1 MESHTVAGVPSRNLR
16 SRELQR
22 LVRTEWEQQRY
33 FPLQLATELS
43 RQFATHGLQF
53 FKVNKTFTHVSVA
66 RPQFL
71 DLETTPVSEN
81 IKRIIAHI
89 NAHPKCSR
97 RQLIETLAPSPP
109 QPAVIEIKPETEA
122 PGSACRLQAAGAE
135 GPPEGGTPNV
145 PAATAEPT
153 PEQNAIIADLHW
165 LVHQGHVIEFADGRL
180 ETAKKPAPRPP
191 KPEKKPA
198 EEKPVAE
205 GEAALS
211 TTEPVSPGGS
221 CRCDRRAEIQ
231 APAETPAP
239 AAESVAERAPATLPP
254 MKRPRRR
261 LSRRRDDCT
270 GAVELYETCS
280 VFHAQIEARLNV
292 APSYKFLASFNSTA
306 LLTLPM
312 PFSKLG
318 LAPAVLEGVR
328 AAGYITPTPIQLRA
342 IPLVLAGRDV
352 IGSAQ
357 TGTGKTAAFA
367 LPILSKL
374 GQHAPGPR
382 ALILEPTREL
392 AAQVETAFHDYARF
406 TNLKTTVVFGGV
418 GYGRQND
425 ELRAGTDIVV
435 ATPGRL
441 LDHLERGTV
450 RLDKV
455 QFLVL
460 DEADRMLDMG
470 FLPDVRRIVERC
482 PRQRHT
488 SLFSATIPP
497 QIETLI
503 QWAMKN
509 PETIE
514 IGARRTPAET
524 VKHVIYPVADSQKS
538 DLLLELLKR
547 VNYNS
552 VLVFCRTKHG
562 ADRIAGLLKRNN
574 HAVAVLHS
582 NRTQREREQALK
594 GFRDGRFE
602 VLVATDIA
610 ARGLDI
616 ADVSHVINYDVPQH
630 PEDYIHRIGRTG
642 RAEHSGDAFTI
653 MTAEDAS
660 HVFAI
665 ERFISQ
671 KIPRVKLENFD
682 YKYTMLF
689 EEGKARP
696 AQRRFPR
703 QSPRRARPRRLPL
716 RHGQTEKV
724 TTGTELALR
733 C

>member
-1 MESHTVAGVPSRNLR
+1 MA
-16 SRELQR
+16 
-22 LVRTEWEQQRY
+22 
-33 FPLQLATELS
+33 
-43 RQFATHGLQF
+43 
-53 FKVNKTFTHVSVA
+53 FT
-66 RPQFL
+66 
-71 DLETTPVSEN
+71 
-81 IKRIIAHI
+81 
-89 NAHPKCSR
+89 
-97 RQLIETLAPSPP
+97 
-109 QPAVIEIKPETEA
+109 
-122 PGSACRLQAAGAE
+122 
-135 GPPEGGTPNV
+135 
-145 PAATAEPT
+145 
-153 PEQNAIIADLHW
+153 
-165 LVHQGHVIEFADGRL
+165 
-180 ETAKKPAPRPP
+180 
-191 KPEKKPA
+191 
-198 EEKPVAE
+198 
-205 GEAALS
+205 
-211 TTEPVSPGGS
+211 
-221 CRCDRRAEIQ
+221 
-231 APAETPAP
+231 
-239 AAESVAERAPATLPP
+239 
-254 MKRPRRR
+254 
-261 LSRRRDDCT
+261 
-270 GAVELYETCS
+270 
-280 VFHAQIEARLNV
+280 
-292 APSYKFLASFNSTA
+292 
-306 LLTLPM
+306 
-312 PFSKLG
+312 KLG
-318 LAPAVLEGVR
+318 LSAATLDGVR
-328 AAGYITPTPIQLRA
+328 AAGYTEPTPIQLRA

-374 GQHAPGPR
+374 ATHAPGPR
-382 ALILEPTREL
+382 ALVLEPTREL
-392 AAQVETAFHDYARF
+392 TAQVETAIHDYARF
-406 TNLKTTVVFGGV
+406 TNLKTTVVYGGV
-418 GYGRQND
+418 GYGRQTD
-425 ELRAGTDIVV
+425 QLRAGTDIVV

-470 FLPDVRRIVERC
+470 FLPDVRRILDRC

-488 SLFSATIPP
+488 ALFSATIPP

-509 PETIE
+509 PETIQ
-514 IGARRTPAET
+514 IGVRRSPAET

-538 DLLLELLKR
+538 DLLLQLLAR

-552 VLVFCRTKHG
+552 VLIFCRTKHG

-582 NRTQREREQALK
+582 NRTQREREQALR

-616 ADVSHVINYDVPQH
+616 ADVSHVVNYDVPQH

-642 RAEHSGDAFTI
+642 RAEATGDAFTI

-689 EEGKARP
+689 EEGKPGQQKGFPGKARGVRVHGGYHFAP
-696 AQRRFPR
+696 GRRR
-703 QSPRRARPRRLPL
+703 
-716 RHGQTEKV
+716 
-724 TTGTELALR
+724 
-733 C
+733 